1 MIRFEPARITTIR
14 ETIEPYLEH
23 GLSLGLLSKATA
35 RARRFELTRFAVFC
49 ETKGITVPVKMH
61 KNLVVS
67 YIGSLNVSNGTK
79 YTIFAVLSAY
89 LTYLVDEGLV
99 FENFLSN
106 MKRPK
111 AYRPEADF
119 LTEEELGLFFRSVA
133 ENSRECQ
140 ADRNL
145 LLVSLLAVLCLRIS
159 EAINLKIEDIDLRAP
174 CLWVTRKGGKVERIP
189 LNAELAQR
197 FESWL
202 ELRKSWKGSELPR
215 VFLSNRGKEMGV
227 RQAQKMITGFLGKA
241 GIVKRQNSA
250 HLIRHSGASAYL
262 KNGTDIKTVQTLLG
276 HSNLSTTSR
285 YVHSTTQALENAV
298 GRFPKMTGKDGS
310 SKNQGSHAASR

>member
-1 MIRFEPARITTIR
+1 MTRFEPARITTIR
-14 ETIEPYLEH
+14 ETTKPYLEH

-49 ETKGITVPVKMH
+49 ETKGVTVPVKMH

-140 ADRNL
+140 VDRNL

-159 EAINLKIEDIDLRAP
+159 EAINLKIEDVDLRAP

-197 FESWL
+197 FEFWL

-215 VFLSNRGKEMGV
+215 VFLSNRGKQMGV

>member
-35 RARRFELTRFAVFC
+35 RARRFELTRFSLFC
-49 ETKGITVPVKMH
+49 ETKGITVPFKMH
-61 KNLVVS
+61 KNLLVS
-67 YIGSLNVSNGTK
+67 YIGSLHVLNGTK
-79 YTIFAVLSAY
+79 YTIFAILCAY

-119 LTEEELGLFFRSVA
+119 LTEEELGLFLRSVA
-133 ENSRECQ
+133 ENSRESQ
-140 ADRNL
+140 VDRNL

-159 EAINLKIEDIDLRAP
+159 EAINLKIEDLDLRAP

-189 LNAELAQR
+189 LNEELEQR

-202 ELRKSWKGSELPR
+202 ELRNSWKGSGLAQ
-215 VFLSNRGKEMGV
+215 VFLSNRGKQMGV

-285 YVHSTTQALENAV
+285 YVHSTTQALEIAV
-298 GRFPKMTGKDGS
+298 GRFPKMQGKEGS
-310 SKNQGSHAASR
+310 NRNQGRHAPSR